1 MYLTVLDYADG
12 TVYRFELRLD
22 KWINNP
28 EEFII
33 GEGFN
38 LGNIEWMTHTD
49 GNIYTDASKEY
60 TI

>member
-28 EEFII
+28 EEFLVE
-33 GEGFN
+33 EGFS

-49 GNIYTDASKEY
+49 GNIYTDTGKEY
-60 TI
+60 TV